1 MPKRTDHSLTAAF
14 CRSAKP
20 IVRLTGARPQF
31 ERVAYPD
38 RDVRGLELRVAAS
51 GDKTW
56 AFRYRDAISGKQS
69 RVTLGVFDPTVDEP
83 AGPDG
88 VGRRLTLHG
97 ARVAARALRAKVDA
111 GADPA
116 AEKRQARF
124 SARARTIKS
133 TADLAAAYFLAC
145 ETGAYRGPRRRKKA
159 QSTLA
164 GERWLWGKYLEPRVG
179 QAPFDGYS
187 RAQIRSVLREV
198 YDQAPSQSN
207 KCRALLSQLFNYALD
222 EELIGTNPVARVAKL
237 TEESVR
243 TRTLS
248 HEELRVLWRGLEA
261 PSALRIVAEGRDEP
275 VLIGRPVCIAIALCL
290 FTLQRR
296 AEVTGMRRRELDL
309 ASRSW
314 VIPADRAKG
323 RAEHLVPLS
332 APAVALIREALALQA
347 GRGHGESEFVFPSP
361 RSRDLPMQPGA
372 LSHAMADL
380 TAALRIEDATLHDLR
395 RTGAT
400 GIAALGAPP
409 FVVSK
414 VLAHKD
420 GGGGSA
426 ITARHYNLYAYADE
440 KRAALDRWAATL
452 ETLLELAPAAAAAGE
467 PAPLGAGPPPAAPGL
482 KGGGRGTAR

>member
-1 MPKRTDHSLTAAF
+1 MPKRNEHSLTAAF
-14 CRSAKP
+14 CRSARP
-20 IVRLTGARPQF
+20 AARLTGNRPEF

-56 AFRYRDAISGKQS
+56 AFRYRDTISGKQS
-69 RVTLGVFDPTVDEP
+69 RVTLGVYDPMVDEP
-83 AGPDG
+83 AEVDG
-88 VGRRLTLHG
+88 AVRRLTLHG
-97 ARVAARALRAKVDA
+97 ARVAARALRARVDA

-124 SARARTIKS
+124 SAKARTLK
-133 TADLAAAYFLAC
+133 TATDLAEAYFHAC
-145 ETGAYRGPRRRKKA
+145 ATGAYRGPRRRKKA
-159 QSTLA
+159 ESTLA
-164 GERWLWGKYLEPRVG
+164 GERWLWGKYLQPRVG
-179 QAPFDGYS
+179 EAPYDGFS
-187 RAQIRSVLREV
+187 RGQIRSVLREV

-222 EELIGTNPVARVAKL
+222 EELIAANPVARVAKL

-248 HEELRVLWRGLEA
+248 PDELRVLWRGLQN
-261 PSALRIVAEGRDEP
+261 PSALRIVDERRDLP
-275 VLIGRPVCIAIALCL
+275 VLIGRPVCIAIELCL

-296 AEVTGMRRRELDL
+296 AEVAGMRRSELDL

-314 VIPADRAKG
+314 IIPESRTKG
-323 RAEHLVPLS
+323 HAEHLVPL
-332 APAVALIREALALQA
+332 PDRAVALIREALALQA
-347 GRGHGESEFVFPSP
+347 SRGHGESEFVFPSP
-361 RSRDLPMQPGA
+361 RTRDGPMQPGA

-380 TAALRIEDATLHDLR
+380 TAALRITDATLHDLR

-400 GIAALGAPP
+400 GIAALGVPP

-440 KRAALDRWAATL
+440 KRSALTRWADRL
-452 ETLLELAPAAAAAGE
+452 EALLGLAEPAASDD
-467 PAPLGAGPPPAAPGL
+467 APDRAQSLQPHQAHV
-482 KGGGRGTAR
+482 